1 MIHSFIYQIQSII
14 NLTSRKERE
23 KTKYLSRFHVRFKKK
38 HLMRLDVDKELDHA
52 YKNGVEE
59 LGIMHRL
66 FHRIHRFC

>member
-52 YKNGVEE
+52 YKN
-59 LGIMHRL
+59 
-66 FHRIHRFC
+66 

>member
-1 MIHSFIYQIQSII
+1 
-14 NLTSRKERE
+14 
-23 KTKYLSRFHVRFKKK
+23 
-38 HLMRLDVDKELDHA
+38 MRLDVDKELDHA

>member
-38 HLMRLDVDKELDHA
+38 FLMRLDVDKELDHA